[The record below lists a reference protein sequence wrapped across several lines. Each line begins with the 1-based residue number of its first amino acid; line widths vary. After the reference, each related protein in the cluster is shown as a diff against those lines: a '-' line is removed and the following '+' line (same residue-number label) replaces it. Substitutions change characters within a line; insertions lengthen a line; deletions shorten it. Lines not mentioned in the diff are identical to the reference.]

1 MKEYDEAGD
10 YDNARKGMNSA
21 RILCVIG
28 VISGVALVGAVVALR
43 LTVFKP
49 TQR

>member
-1 MKEYDEAGD
+1 MKEYEDAGE
-10 YDNARKGMNSA
+10 YDNAHKAKNSA
-21 RILCVIG
+21 RILWVIG
-28 VISGVALVGAVVALR
+28 VISGVAIVGAAVALR

>member
-1 MKEYDEAGD
+1 MKEYEEVRE
-10 YDNARKGMNSA
+10 YDNAHKATYSV
-21 RILCVIG
+21 RILWVIG
-28 VISGVALVGAVVALR
+28 VISGVALVGAAVALR

>member
-10 YDNARKGMNSA
+10 YDNARKATYSA
-21 RILCVIG
+21 WILCVIG
-28 VISGVALVGAVVALR
+28 VISGVALVGAAVALR